1 MTSNVNYD
9 KKNSNAFKIFF
20 KFSGEISNDHSNR
33 SNLFVIIITLLTF
46 ILVMMICF
54 IIAIIVMNR
63 KKLRKN
69 QIRSQTNVNELESE
83 REYDDTGIED
93 DLNYYLRMN
102 YNLNNVYEE
111 INYDQLNV
119 EKDET
124 VEYTEI
130 FE

>member
-1 MTSNVNYD
+1 
-9 KKNSNAFKIFF
+9 
-20 KFSGEISNDHSNR
+20 
-33 SNLFVIIITLLTF
+33 
-46 ILVMMICF
+46 MMICF

-111 INYDQLNV
+111 IYSDQLNV